1 MRRGRRF
8 LAYSMG
14 ALAAAS
20 AAGRVATRGDRR
32 RPDPAADD
40 HLGSVRGTPRVIR
53 GPRASRIYTE
63 RFAPGEGSLGTVIL
77 THGYCLTEA
86 VWHYQKRDLAG
97 GRFALVT
104 WDLPG
109 HGMSPPAR
117 GRVTLDFAVDSLAR
131 VIEEYADGPVVLAGH
146 SLGGIVSL
154 GYLTRRPEA
163 HGRVRGVVL
172 VSTPMMHFAQAAAGR
187 WPGASLEARALG
199 GVMQALV
206 QSDLADR
213 LLGRDVGHPEV
224 GRLSYRLVRWGF
236 GRNPSPTQVRFIR
249 DVIASV
255 EPRVRAETFRV
266 MTGYDLTPVL
276 PDITTPALVVIGDR
290 DRLVNPE
297 ESRVL
302 AERLPRGRALA
313 FPDAGHAAFM
323 ERPKRFNAAVR
334 RFAEARL
341 RDRPGQD
348 AEGAG
353 SA

>member
-1 MRRGRRF
+1 MKPGRRF

-20 AAGRVATRGDRR
+20 AAGRVVTRRDQRRTDR
-32 RPDPAADD
+32 AAED
-40 HLGSVRGTPRVIR
+40 HLGSVRGTPREIR

-63 RFAPGEGSLGTVIL
+63 RFAPGAESLGTVVL

-86 VWHYQKRDLAG
+86 VWHYQKQDLAG
-97 GRFALVT
+97 GQFALVT

-109 HGMSPPAR
+109 HGMSPPLPR
-117 GRVTLDFAVDSLAR
+117 GRVTLDFAVDALAR
-131 VIEEYADGPVVLAGH
+131 VIDEYSDGPVVLVGH

-154 GYLTRRPEA
+154 GYLTRRAEA
-163 HGRVRGVVL
+163 QHLVRGVVL
-172 VSTPMMHFAQAAAGR
+172 ISTPMMHFARSAAGR

-199 GVMQALV
+199 GLMQLVV

-213 LLGRDVGHPEV
+213 FLGRDVGQPEV

-236 GRNPSPTQVRFIR
+236 GREPSPAQVRFVR

-255 EPRVRAETFRV
+255 EPQVRADTFRV

-276 PDITTPALVVIGDR
+276 PDITTPALVVIGGR

-302 AERLPRGRALA
+302 AERLPRGRALV
-313 FPDAGHAAFM
+313 FPDAGHAVFM
-323 ERPKRFNAAVR
+323 ERPKRFNAEVR
-334 RFAEARL
+334 RFVERRL
-341 RDRPGQD
+341 HPRPAG
-348 AEGAG
+348 EAG